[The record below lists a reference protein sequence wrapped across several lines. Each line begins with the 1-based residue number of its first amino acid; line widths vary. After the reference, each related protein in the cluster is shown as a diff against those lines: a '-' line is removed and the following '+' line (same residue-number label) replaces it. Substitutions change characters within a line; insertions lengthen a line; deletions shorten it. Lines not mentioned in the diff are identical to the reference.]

1 MGLGTRELSML
12 ISNKWWT
19 CLLFACS
26 EFFICG
32 LYNENTTYHDARSFK
47 VTPMENSYGYATTAC
62 PWNSWSM
69 DNFSWE
75 STIYE
80 GRPYHPSW
88 MCSFSC
94 NLWSSVKVS
103 RTIFWFYVLSTVWQ
117 QHIFYEL
124 IIKQNEAQGIGN
136 SYILLWCEYI
146 LVKTSYRGG
155 GSHLILF

>member
-1 MGLGTRELSML
+1 MSHSRWTTSRVPVTYSYRDGTGHQWR
-12 ISNKWWT
+12 IPN
-19 CLLFACS
+19 
-26 EFFICG
+26 
-32 LYNENTTYHDARSFK
+32 
-47 VTPMENSYGYATTAC
+47 GYATTAC

-69 DNFSWE
+69 DKFSWE
-75 STIYE
+75 STLYE

-124 IIKQNEAQGIGN
+124 IIKQNEAQDWIGN

-146 LVKTSYRGG
+146 LVKTCYRGG